1 MSIKDDVNY
10 IKNELSSEEKFLES
24 FVKTERFFKKY
35 KKLIFGLIILAI
47 VGSVVFLVKTK
58 LDEKNLYE
66 ANIALSNFLEN
77 GNQNSLNQLKEKNR
91 DLYEIA
97 LYLDAKNEFKNA
109 DINLKYLKELIDF
122 QSALLTSNKSDLD
135 TEIEALKLMKDGV
148 QISGEEVG
156 APTIISIEEFNN
168 YIDGIIKARTLE
180 ELESAYSDAVIMIV
194 SEPELTFGNI
204 LRNAYEIKKKGLV
217 VNDIEINN
225 INNKPTNFFI
235 FTPYPLQKL

>member
-1 MSIKDDVNY
+1 MKNFVIYQLLFKKARYMSIKDDVNY

-77 GNQNSLNQLKEKNR
+77 GNQNSLDELKEKNR

-109 DINLKYLKELIDF
+109 DINLKYLKELLDF
-122 QSALLTSNKSDLD
+122 QVALLNSNQSNL
-135 TEIEALKLMKDGV
+135 
-148 QISGEEVG
+148 
-156 APTIISIEEFNN
+156 
-168 YIDGIIKARTLE
+168 
-180 ELESAYSDAVIMIV
+180 DAVSKKADFLLKDYAIFNQALILV
-194 SEPELTFGNI
+194 NNQKYAEAREILGKISQDSRAFELAT
-204 LRNAYEIKKKGLV
+204 LLKHYLV
-217 VNDIEINN
+217 T
-225 INNKPTNFFI
+225 K
-235 FTPYPLQKL
+235 

>member
-77 GNQNSLNQLKEKNR
+77 GNQNSLDELKEKNR

-109 DINLKYLKELIDF
+109 DINLKYLKELLDF
-122 QSALLTSNKSDLD
+122 QVALLNSNQSELDLVSKKAD
-135 TEIEALKLMKDGV
+135 FLLKDYAIFNQALILVNNQKYAEAREILGKISQDSRAFELATLLKH
-148 QISGEEVG
+148 
-156 APTIISIEEFNN
+156 
-168 YIDGIIKARTLE
+168 Y
-180 ELESAYSDAVIMIV
+180 
-194 SEPELTFGNI
+194 
-204 LRNAYEIKKKGLV
+204 LV
-217 VNDIEINN
+217 T
-225 INNKPTNFFI
+225 K
-235 FTPYPLQKL
+235 

>member
-35 KKLIFGLIILAI
+35 KKLIVVLIITVI
-47 VGSVVFLVKTK
+47 VGSIAFLVKTK

-77 GNQNSLNQLKEKNR
+77 GNQNSLDELKEKNR

-109 DINLKYLKELIDF
+109 DINLKYLKELLDF
-122 QSALLTSNKSDLD
+122 QVALLNSNQSDLD
-135 TEIEALKLMKDGV
+135 AVSKKADFLLKDYAIFNQALILVNNQKYAEAREILGKISQDSRAFELATLLKH
-148 QISGEEVG
+148 
-156 APTIISIEEFNN
+156 
-168 YIDGIIKARTLE
+168 Y
-180 ELESAYSDAVIMIV
+180 
-194 SEPELTFGNI
+194 
-204 LRNAYEIKKKGLV
+204 LV
-217 VNDIEINN
+217 T
-225 INNKPTNFFI
+225 K
-235 FTPYPLQKL
+235 

>member
-35 KKLIFGLIILAI
+35 KKLIVVLIIAVI
-47 VGSVVFLVKTK
+47 IGSIAFLVKTK

-77 GNQNSLNQLKEKNR
+77 GNQNSLDELKEKNR

-109 DINLKYLKELIDF
+109 DINLKYLKELLDF
-122 QSALLTSNKSDLD
+122 QVALLNSNQSDLD
-135 TEIEALKLMKDGV
+135 AVSKKADFLLKDYAIFNQALILVNNQKYAEAREILGKISQDSRAFELATLLKH
-148 QISGEEVG
+148 
-156 APTIISIEEFNN
+156 
-168 YIDGIIKARTLE
+168 Y
-180 ELESAYSDAVIMIV
+180 
-194 SEPELTFGNI
+194 
-204 LRNAYEIKKKGLV
+204 LV
-217 VNDIEINN
+217 T
-225 INNKPTNFFI
+225 K
-235 FTPYPLQKL
+235 

>member
-35 KKLIFGLIILAI
+35 KKLIVVLIIAVI
-47 VGSVVFLVKTK
+47 VGSISFFVKTK

-77 GNQNSLNQLKEKNR
+77 GNQNSLKQLKEKNR

-109 DINLKYLKELIDF
+109 DINLKYLKELLDF
-122 QSALLTSNKSDLD
+122 QVALLNSNQSELDLVSKKAD
-135 TEIEALKLMKDGV
+135 FLLKDYAIFNQALILVNNQKYAEAREILGKISQDSRAFELATLLKH
-148 QISGEEVG
+148 
-156 APTIISIEEFNN
+156 
-168 YIDGIIKARTLE
+168 Y
-180 ELESAYSDAVIMIV
+180 
-194 SEPELTFGNI
+194 
-204 LRNAYEIKKKGLV
+204 LV
-217 VNDIEINN
+217 T
-225 INNKPTNFFI
+225 K
-235 FTPYPLQKL
+235 

>member
-35 KKLIFGLIILAI
+35 KFIDWNKFLIILINKWQLNQSKKLIFGLIILAI

-77 GNQNSLNQLKEKNR
+77 GNQNSLDELKEKNR

-109 DINLKYLKELIDF
+109 DINLKYLKELLDF
-122 QSALLTSNKSDLD
+122 QVALLNSNQSELDLVSKKAD
-135 TEIEALKLMKDGV
+135 FLLKDYAIFNQALILVNNQKYAEAREILGKISQDSRAFELATLLKH
-148 QISGEEVG
+148 
-156 APTIISIEEFNN
+156 
-168 YIDGIIKARTLE
+168 Y
-180 ELESAYSDAVIMIV
+180 
-194 SEPELTFGNI
+194 
-204 LRNAYEIKKKGLV
+204 LV
-217 VNDIEINN
+217 T
-225 INNKPTNFFI
+225 K
-235 FTPYPLQKL
+235 

>member
-1 MSIKDDVNY
+1 MKNFVIYQLLFKKARYMSIKDDVNY

-77 GNQNSLNQLKEKNR
+77 GNENSLNELKEKNKE
-91 DLYEIA
+91 LYEIA

-109 DINLKYLKELIDF
+109 NIDLKYLKELLDF
-122 QSALLTSNKSDLD
+122 QVALLNSNQSELDLVSKKAD
-135 TEIEALKLMKDGV
+135 FLLKDYAIFNQALILVNNQKYAEAREILGKISQDSRAFELATLLKH
-148 QISGEEVG
+148 
-156 APTIISIEEFNN
+156 
-168 YIDGIIKARTLE
+168 Y
-180 ELESAYSDAVIMIV
+180 
-194 SEPELTFGNI
+194 
-204 LRNAYEIKKKGLV
+204 LV
-217 VNDIEINN
+217 T
-225 INNKPTNFFI
+225 K
-235 FTPYPLQKL
+235 

>member
-47 VGSVVFLVKTK
+47 VGSIAFLVKTK

-109 DINLKYLKELIDF
+109 DINLKYLKELLDF
-122 QSALLTSNKSDLD
+122 QVALLNSNQSDLD
-135 TEIEALKLMKDGV
+135 AVSKKADFLLKDYAIFNQALILVNNQKYAEAREILGKISQDSRAFELATLLKH
-148 QISGEEVG
+148 
-156 APTIISIEEFNN
+156 
-168 YIDGIIKARTLE
+168 Y
-180 ELESAYSDAVIMIV
+180 
-194 SEPELTFGNI
+194 
-204 LRNAYEIKKKGLV
+204 LV
-217 VNDIEINN
+217 T
-225 INNKPTNFFI
+225 K
-235 FTPYPLQKL
+235 

>member
-1 MSIKDDVNY
+1 MKNFVIYQLLFKKARYMSIKDDVNY

-77 GNQNSLNQLKEKNR
+77 GNENSLNQLKEKNR

-109 DINLKYLKELIDF
+109 DINLKYLKELLDF
-122 QSALLTSNKSDLD
+122 QVALLNSNQSELDLVSKKVD
-135 TEIEALKLMKDGV
+135 FLLKDYAIFNQALILVNNQKYAEAREILGKISQDSRAFELATLLKH
-148 QISGEEVG
+148 
-156 APTIISIEEFNN
+156 
-168 YIDGIIKARTLE
+168 Y
-180 ELESAYSDAVIMIV
+180 
-194 SEPELTFGNI
+194 
-204 LRNAYEIKKKGLV
+204 LV
-217 VNDIEINN
+217 T
-225 INNKPTNFFI
+225 K
-235 FTPYPLQKL
+235 

>member
-35 KKLIFGLIILAI
+35 KKLIVVLIITVI
-47 VGSVVFLVKTK
+47 VGSIAFLVKTK

-77 GNQNSLNQLKEKNR
+77 GNQNSLDELKEKNR

-109 DINLKYLKELIDF
+109 DINLKYLKELLDF
-122 QSALLTSNKSDLD
+122 QVALLNSNQSELDLVSKKAD
-135 TEIEALKLMKDGV
+135 FLLKDYAIFNQALILVNNQKYAEAREILGKISQDSRAFELATLLKH
-148 QISGEEVG
+148 
-156 APTIISIEEFNN
+156 
-168 YIDGIIKARTLE
+168 Y
-180 ELESAYSDAVIMIV
+180 
-194 SEPELTFGNI
+194 
-204 LRNAYEIKKKGLV
+204 LV
-217 VNDIEINN
+217 T
-225 INNKPTNFFI
+225 K
-235 FTPYPLQKL
+235 

>member
-77 GNQNSLNQLKEKNR
+77 GNQNSLNELKEKNR

-109 DINLKYLKELIDF
+109 DINLKYLKELLDF
-122 QSALLTSNKSDLD
+122 QVALLNSNQSDLD
-135 TEIEALKLMKDGV
+135 AVSKKADFLLKDYAIFNQALILVNNQKYAEAREILGKISQDSRAFELATLLKH
-148 QISGEEVG
+148 
-156 APTIISIEEFNN
+156 
-168 YIDGIIKARTLE
+168 Y
-180 ELESAYSDAVIMIV
+180 
-194 SEPELTFGNI
+194 
-204 LRNAYEIKKKGLV
+204 LV
-217 VNDIEINN
+217 T
-225 INNKPTNFFI
+225 K
-235 FTPYPLQKL
+235 

>member
-109 DINLKYLKELIDF
+109 DINLKYLKELLDF
-122 QSALLTSNKSDLD
+122 QVALLNSNQSEVDLVSKKAD
-135 TEIEALKLMKDGV
+135 FLLKDYAIFNQALILVNNQKYAEAREILGKISQDSRAFELATLLKH
-148 QISGEEVG
+148 
-156 APTIISIEEFNN
+156 
-168 YIDGIIKARTLE
+168 Y
-180 ELESAYSDAVIMIV
+180 
-194 SEPELTFGNI
+194 
-204 LRNAYEIKKKGLV
+204 LV
-217 VNDIEINN
+217 T
-225 INNKPTNFFI
+225 K
-235 FTPYPLQKL
+235 

>member
-1 MSIKDDVNY
+1 MKNFVIYQLLFKKARYMSIKDDVNY

-77 GNQNSLNQLKEKNR
+77 GNENSLNQLKEKNR

-109 DINLKYLKELIDF
+109 DINLKYLKELLDF
-122 QSALLTSNKSDLD
+122 QVALLNSNQSELDLVSKKAD
-135 TEIEALKLMKDGV
+135 FLLKDYAIFNQALILVNNQKYAEAREILGKISQDSRAFELATLLKH
-148 QISGEEVG
+148 
-156 APTIISIEEFNN
+156 
-168 YIDGIIKARTLE
+168 Y
-180 ELESAYSDAVIMIV
+180 
-194 SEPELTFGNI
+194 
-204 LRNAYEIKKKGLV
+204 LV
-217 VNDIEINN
+217 T
-225 INNKPTNFFI
+225 K
-235 FTPYPLQKL
+235 

>member
-35 KKLIFGLIILAI
+35 KKLIVVLIISVI
-47 VGSVVFLVKTK
+47 IGSIAFLVKTK

-109 DINLKYLKELIDF
+109 DINLKYLKELLDF
-122 QSALLTSNKSDLD
+122 QVALLNSNQSELDLVSKKAD
-135 TEIEALKLMKDGV
+135 FLLKDYAIFNQALILVNNQKYAEAREILGKISQDSRAFELATLLKH
-148 QISGEEVG
+148 
-156 APTIISIEEFNN
+156 
-168 YIDGIIKARTLE
+168 Y
-180 ELESAYSDAVIMIV
+180 
-194 SEPELTFGNI
+194 
-204 LRNAYEIKKKGLV
+204 LV
-217 VNDIEINN
+217 T
-225 INNKPTNFFI
+225 K
-235 FTPYPLQKL
+235 

>member
-35 KKLIFGLIILAI
+35 KKLIVVLIIAVI
-47 VGSVVFLVKTK
+47 IGSIAFLVKTK

-109 DINLKYLKELIDF
+109 DINLKYLKELLDF
-122 QSALLTSNKSDLD
+122 QVALLNSNQSELDLVSKKAD
-135 TEIEALKLMKDGV
+135 FLLKDYAIFNQALILVNNQKYAEAREILGKISQDSRAFELATLLKH
-148 QISGEEVG
+148 
-156 APTIISIEEFNN
+156 
-168 YIDGIIKARTLE
+168 Y
-180 ELESAYSDAVIMIV
+180 
-194 SEPELTFGNI
+194 
-204 LRNAYEIKKKGLV
+204 LV
-217 VNDIEINN
+217 T
-225 INNKPTNFFI
+225 K
-235 FTPYPLQKL
+235 

>member
-35 KKLIFGLIILAI
+35 KKLIVVLIIAVI
-47 VGSVVFLVKTK
+47 IGSIAFLVKTK

-77 GNQNSLNQLKEKNR
+77 GTQNSLNQLKEKNR

-109 DINLKYLKELIDF
+109 DINLKYLKELLDF
-122 QSALLTSNKSDLD
+122 QVALLNSNQSDLD
-135 TEIEALKLMKDGV
+135 AVSKKADFLLKDYAIFNQALILVNNQKYAEAREILGKISQDSRAFELATLLKH
-148 QISGEEVG
+148 
-156 APTIISIEEFNN
+156 
-168 YIDGIIKARTLE
+168 Y
-180 ELESAYSDAVIMIV
+180 
-194 SEPELTFGNI
+194 
-204 LRNAYEIKKKGLV
+204 LV
-217 VNDIEINN
+217 T
-225 INNKPTNFFI
+225 K
-235 FTPYPLQKL
+235 

>member
-58 LDEKNLYE
+58 LDEKNLYG

-109 DINLKYLKELIDF
+109 DINLKYLKELLDF
-122 QSALLTSNKSDLD
+122 QVALLNSNQSELDLVSKKAD
-135 TEIEALKLMKDGV
+135 FLLKDYAIFNQALILVNNQKYAEAREILGKISQDSRAFELATLLKH
-148 QISGEEVG
+148 
-156 APTIISIEEFNN
+156 
-168 YIDGIIKARTLE
+168 Y
-180 ELESAYSDAVIMIV
+180 
-194 SEPELTFGNI
+194 
-204 LRNAYEIKKKGLV
+204 LV
-217 VNDIEINN
+217 T
-225 INNKPTNFFI
+225 K
-235 FTPYPLQKL
+235 

>member
-97 LYLDAKNEFKNA
+97 LYLDAKNEIKNA
-109 DINLKYLKELIDF
+109 DINLKYLKELLDF
-122 QSALLTSNKSDLD
+122 QVALLNSNQSELDLVSKKAD
-135 TEIEALKLMKDGV
+135 FLLKDYAIFNQALILVNNQKYAEAREILGKISQDSRAFELATLLKH
-148 QISGEEVG
+148 
-156 APTIISIEEFNN
+156 
-168 YIDGIIKARTLE
+168 Y
-180 ELESAYSDAVIMIV
+180 
-194 SEPELTFGNI
+194 
-204 LRNAYEIKKKGLV
+204 LV
-217 VNDIEINN
+217 T
-225 INNKPTNFFI
+225 K
-235 FTPYPLQKL
+235 

>member
-35 KKLIFGLIILAI
+35 KKLIVVLIILAI

-109 DINLKYLKELIDF
+109 DINLKYLKELLDF
-122 QSALLTSNKSDLD
+122 QVALLNSNQSELDLVSKKAD
-135 TEIEALKLMKDGV
+135 FLLKDYAIFNQALILVNNQKYAEAREILGKISQDSRAFELATLLKH
-148 QISGEEVG
+148 
-156 APTIISIEEFNN
+156 
-168 YIDGIIKARTLE
+168 Y
-180 ELESAYSDAVIMIV
+180 
-194 SEPELTFGNI
+194 
-204 LRNAYEIKKKGLV
+204 LV
-217 VNDIEINN
+217 T
-225 INNKPTNFFI
+225 K
-235 FTPYPLQKL
+235 

>member
-1 MSIKDDVNY
+1 MKNFVIYQLLFKKARYMSIKDDVNY

-77 GNQNSLNQLKEKNR
+77 GNQNSLKQLKEKNR

-109 DINLKYLKELIDF
+109 DINLKYLKELLDF
-122 QSALLTSNKSDLD
+122 QVALLNSNQSDLD
-135 TEIEALKLMKDGV
+135 AVSKKADFLLKDYAIFNQALILVNNQKYAEAREILGKISQDSRAFELATLLKH
-148 QISGEEVG
+148 
-156 APTIISIEEFNN
+156 
-168 YIDGIIKARTLE
+168 Y
-180 ELESAYSDAVIMIV
+180 
-194 SEPELTFGNI
+194 
-204 LRNAYEIKKKGLV
+204 LV
-217 VNDIEINN
+217 T
-225 INNKPTNFFI
+225 K
-235 FTPYPLQKL
+235 

>member
-35 KKLIFGLIILAI
+35 KKLIVVLIITVI
-47 VGSVVFLVKTK
+47 VGSIAFLVKTK

-77 GNQNSLNQLKEKNR
+77 GNQNSLKQLKEKNR

-109 DINLKYLKELIDF
+109 DINLKYLKELLDF
-122 QSALLTSNKSDLD
+122 QVALLNSNQSDLD
-135 TEIEALKLMKDGV
+135 AVSKKADFLLKDYAIFNQALILVNNQKYAEAREILGKISQDSRAFELATLLKH
-148 QISGEEVG
+148 
-156 APTIISIEEFNN
+156 
-168 YIDGIIKARTLE
+168 Y
-180 ELESAYSDAVIMIV
+180 
-194 SEPELTFGNI
+194 
-204 LRNAYEIKKKGLV
+204 LV
-217 VNDIEINN
+217 T
-225 INNKPTNFFI
+225 K
-235 FTPYPLQKL
+235 

>member
-1 MSIKDDVNY
+1 MKNFVIYQLLFKKARYMSIKDDVNY

-109 DINLKYLKELIDF
+109 DINLKYLKELLDF
-122 QSALLTSNKSDLD
+122 QVALLNSNQSELDLVSKKVD
-135 TEIEALKLMKDGV
+135 FLLKDYAIFNQALILVNNQKYAEAREILGKISQDSRAFELATLLKH
-148 QISGEEVG
+148 
-156 APTIISIEEFNN
+156 
-168 YIDGIIKARTLE
+168 Y
-180 ELESAYSDAVIMIV
+180 
-194 SEPELTFGNI
+194 
-204 LRNAYEIKKKGLV
+204 LV
-217 VNDIEINN
+217 T
-225 INNKPTNFFI
+225 K
-235 FTPYPLQKL
+235 

>member
-1 MSIKDDVNY
+1 MKNFVIYQLLFKKARYMSIKDDVNY

-77 GNQNSLNQLKEKNR
+77 GNQNSLDQLKEKNR

-109 DINLKYLKELIDF
+109 DINLKYLKELLDF
-122 QSALLTSNKSDLD
+122 QVALLNSNQSELDLVSKKAD
-135 TEIEALKLMKDGV
+135 FLLKDYAIFNQALILVNNQKYAEAREILGKISQDSRAFELATLLKH
-148 QISGEEVG
+148 
-156 APTIISIEEFNN
+156 
-168 YIDGIIKARTLE
+168 Y
-180 ELESAYSDAVIMIV
+180 
-194 SEPELTFGNI
+194 
-204 LRNAYEIKKKGLV
+204 LV
-217 VNDIEINN
+217 T
-225 INNKPTNFFI
+225 K
-235 FTPYPLQKL
+235 

>member
-35 KKLIFGLIILAI
+35 KKLIVVLIISLI
-47 VGSVVFLVKTK
+47 VGSIAFLVKTK

-77 GNQNSLNQLKEKNR
+77 GNQNSLDELKEKNR

-109 DINLKYLKELIDF
+109 DINLKYLKELLDF
-122 QSALLTSNKSDLD
+122 QVALLNSNQSELDLVSKKAD
-135 TEIEALKLMKDGV
+135 FLLKDYAIFNQALILVNNQKYAEAREILGKISQDSRAFELATLLKH
-148 QISGEEVG
+148 
-156 APTIISIEEFNN
+156 
-168 YIDGIIKARTLE
+168 Y
-180 ELESAYSDAVIMIV
+180 
-194 SEPELTFGNI
+194 
-204 LRNAYEIKKKGLV
+204 LV
-217 VNDIEINN
+217 T
-225 INNKPTNFFI
+225 K
-235 FTPYPLQKL
+235 

>member
-35 KKLIFGLIILAI
+35 KKLIVVLIIAVI
-47 VGSVVFLVKTK
+47 IGSIAFLVKTK

-109 DINLKYLKELIDF
+109 DINLKYLKELLDF
-122 QSALLTSNKSDLD
+122 QVALLNSNQSDLD
-135 TEIEALKLMKDGV
+135 AVSKKADFLLKDYAIFNQALILVNNQKYAEAREILGKISQDSRAFELATLLKH
-148 QISGEEVG
+148 
-156 APTIISIEEFNN
+156 
-168 YIDGIIKARTLE
+168 Y
-180 ELESAYSDAVIMIV
+180 
-194 SEPELTFGNI
+194 
-204 LRNAYEIKKKGLV
+204 LV
-217 VNDIEINN
+217 T
-225 INNKPTNFFI
+225 K
-235 FTPYPLQKL
+235 

>member
-77 GNQNSLNQLKEKNR
+77 GNQNSLNELKEKNR

-109 DINLKYLKELIDF
+109 DINLKYLKELLDF
-122 QSALLTSNKSDLD
+122 QVALLNSNQSDLD
-135 TEIEALKLMKDGV
+135 AVSKKADFLLKDYAIFNQALILVNNQKYAEAREILGKISQDSKAFELATLLKH
-148 QISGEEVG
+148 
-156 APTIISIEEFNN
+156 
-168 YIDGIIKARTLE
+168 Y
-180 ELESAYSDAVIMIV
+180 
-194 SEPELTFGNI
+194 
-204 LRNAYEIKKKGLV
+204 LV
-217 VNDIEINN
+217 T
-225 INNKPTNFFI
+225 K
-235 FTPYPLQKL
+235 

>member
-1 MSIKDDVNY
+1 MKNFVIYQLLFKKARYMSIKDDVNY

-77 GNQNSLNQLKEKNR
+77 GNQNSLDELKEKNR

-109 DINLKYLKELIDF
+109 DINLKYLKELLDF
-122 QSALLTSNKSDLD
+122 QVALLNSNQSELDLVSKKAD
-135 TEIEALKLMKDGV
+135 FLLKDYAIFNQALILVNNQKYAEAREILGKISQDSRAFELATLLKH
-148 QISGEEVG
+148 
-156 APTIISIEEFNN
+156 
-168 YIDGIIKARTLE
+168 Y
-180 ELESAYSDAVIMIV
+180 
-194 SEPELTFGNI
+194 
-204 LRNAYEIKKKGLV
+204 LV
-217 VNDIEINN
+217 T
-225 INNKPTNFFI
+225 K
-235 FTPYPLQKL
+235 

>member
-35 KKLIFGLIILAI
+35 KKLIVVLIISVI
-47 VGSVVFLVKTK
+47 IGSIAFLVKTK

-77 GNQNSLNQLKEKNR
+77 GNQNSLDELKEKNR

-109 DINLKYLKELIDF
+109 DINLKYLKELLDF
-122 QSALLTSNKSDLD
+122 QVALLNSNQSDLD
-135 TEIEALKLMKDGV
+135 AVSKKADFLLKDYAIFNQALILVNNQKYAEAREILGKISQDSRAFELATLLKH
-148 QISGEEVG
+148 
-156 APTIISIEEFNN
+156 
-168 YIDGIIKARTLE
+168 Y
-180 ELESAYSDAVIMIV
+180 
-194 SEPELTFGNI
+194 
-204 LRNAYEIKKKGLV
+204 LV
-217 VNDIEINN
+217 T
-225 INNKPTNFFI
+225 K
-235 FTPYPLQKL
+235 

>member
-1 MSIKDDVNY
+1 MKNFVIYQLLFKKARYMSIKDDVNY

-35 KKLIFGLIILAI
+35 KKLIVVLIIAVI
-47 VGSVVFLVKTK
+47 IGSIAFLVKTK

-109 DINLKYLKELIDF
+109 DINLKYLKELLDF
-122 QSALLTSNKSDLD
+122 QVALLNSNQSELDLVSKKAD
-135 TEIEALKLMKDGV
+135 FLLKDYAIFNQALILVNNQKYAEAREILGKISQDSRAFELATLLKH
-148 QISGEEVG
+148 
-156 APTIISIEEFNN
+156 
-168 YIDGIIKARTLE
+168 Y
-180 ELESAYSDAVIMIV
+180 
-194 SEPELTFGNI
+194 
-204 LRNAYEIKKKGLV
+204 LV
-217 VNDIEINN
+217 T
-225 INNKPTNFFI
+225 K
-235 FTPYPLQKL
+235 